1 MSTLLKRTEQ
11 SISRWSANINS
22 ILFKISAVAVGLMV
36 IPTVLDVCSRF
47 IFHSSL
53 IGAMEVVEFLMVI
66 LVFSALGYIAHH
78 REHIRVDL
86 IVGKLPVSV
95 QNILTFV
102 GSLCPFVLILLTSYC
117 MFLLAYQ
124 KFTGGEVSGML
135 GIPLGIFVCF
145 GAMGCISLALALLSQ
160 TLKSLR
166 VMTENRQYISMT
178 IGICCSLL
186 ILTAAF
192 ILKDSEITDNLMV
205 LGSSGMAVL
214 MLLIL
219 SGMPIG
225 FAMALIGYAGM
236 VILYPTMESSFSML
250 GLTPYNTASNY
261 VYTVVPMFILMGE
274 LAMHAG
280 ISRDLF
286 SAASIWTGRV
296 PGGLAIASIS
306 GCAGF
311 AAVSGDS
318 MATAVTMASV
328 ALPEM
333 SRKGYHP
340 GLSCATLAA
349 GGTLGILIPPSTGF
363 IFYALVTEVSIGQL
377 FVAGV
382 IPGILL
388 TLIFIGI
395 ILLFALRRPDLAPRG
410 EATTFSQK
418 ISALKGVIAMVLL
431 IALILGGIL
440 FGWFSPNEAG
450 AVGAAGTLLYAVARR
465 RITMKTLFDSLC
477 STVRAT
483 AALMLILIGVGLL
496 GFFFA
501 ATALPFDLA
510 DLVVSLDANKYVILL
525 CVVIFY
531 IIMGCLM
538 NVIPMILLTLPA
550 IYPSVISLG
559 FDPVWFGVVVVVLM
573 EMGQITPP
581 VGINVFALSSV
592 ASDVP
597 MASIFRYIVPF
608 FISMLMLVMLLAVFP
623 EIATWLPSLLF

>member
-1 MSTLLKRTEQ
+1 
-11 SISRWSANINS
+11 
-22 ILFKISAVAVGLMV
+22 
-36 IPTVLDVCSRF
+36 
-47 IFHSSL
+47 
-53 IGAMEVVEFLMVI
+53 
-66 LVFSALGYIAHH
+66 
-78 REHIRVDL
+78 
-86 IVGKLPVSV
+86 
-95 QNILTFV
+95 
-102 GSLCPFVLILLTSYC
+102 
-117 MFLLAYQ
+117 
-124 KFTGGEVSGML
+124 
-135 GIPLGIFVCF
+135 
-145 GAMGCISLALALLSQ
+145 
-160 TLKSLR
+160 
-166 VMTENRQYISMT
+166 
-178 IGICCSLL
+178 
-186 ILTAAF
+186 
-192 ILKDSEITDNLMV
+192 
-205 LGSSGMAVL
+205 
-214 MLLIL
+214 
-219 SGMPIG
+219 
-225 FAMALIGYAGM
+225 
-236 VILYPTMESSFSML
+236 
-250 GLTPYNTASNY
+250 
-261 VYTVVPMFILMGE
+261 
-274 LAMHAG
+274 
-280 ISRDLF
+280 
-286 SAASIWTGRV
+286 
-296 PGGLAIASIS
+296 
-306 GCAGF
+306 
-311 AAVSGDS
+311 
-318 MATAVTMASV
+318 
-328 ALPEM
+328 
-333 SRKGYHP
+333 
-340 GLSCATLAA
+340 
-349 GGTLGILIPPSTGF
+349 
-363 IFYALVTEVSIGQL
+363 
-377 FVAGV
+377 
-382 IPGILL
+382 
-388 TLIFIGI
+388 
-395 ILLFALRRPDLAPRG
+395 
-410 EATTFSQK
+410 
-418 ISALKGVIAMVLL
+418 MVLL